1 MSEIEPDKA
10 GGVLERRAAQ
20 RYARRAPLMRRVCR
34 RMASGA
40 SLAEACQDP
49 MLPLPTEVARWAA
62 EEPQFAAML
71 AKARSAGGTEH
82 LARPDRPGSWS
93 PAIANE
99 FLARIAAGRGLV
111 EVCAEPD
118 MPTHTTIYRWLRSK
132 PDFAHDYREARY
144 QQADLLFDLA
154 WLLARQATEENVR
167 VSKLMVDTIRW
178 RCARLAGKYR

>member
-1 MSEIEPDKA
+1 MTTPEPERA

-20 RYARRAPLMRRVCR
+20 RYARRAPLMRKICR

-40 SLAEACQDP
+40 TLAEACRDP

-62 EEPQFAAML
+62 EEPRFQAMI
-71 AKARSAGGTEH
+71 ADARAAGGVGH
-82 LARPDRPGSWS
+82 LARPERPGIWS
-93 PAIANE
+93 EALQEE
-99 FLARIAAGRGLV
+99 FLSRIAAGRGLV
-111 EVCAEPD
+111 EVCAEDD
-118 MPTHTTIYRWLRSK
+118 MPTHTTIYRWLRSN
-132 PDFAHDYREARY
+132 PEFADAYREARR

-178 RCARLAGKYR
+178 RCARLKTDYR